1 MTYNSPFLNP
11 DTYIGRI
18 ASLSNEAITIDK
30 GVAQATRDA
39 AEFATKYSSD
49 FSLVNELK
57 TNSAIAGLK
66 CCSRPATLHRPFPA
80 GTSVFLSLVG
90 DIASDGD
97 ARDVVTEFNSLIN
110 EDYPTVKYKLD
121 DAPGVKNSFVELE
134 QLVTTESNHVIQVL
148 QSNDWKAAVAKL
160 NENLDA
166 VKNGVQGIRKALNQ
180 YATKLE

>member
-1 MTYNSPFLNP
+1 ML
-11 DTYIGRI
+11 
-18 ASLSNEAITIDK
+18 
-30 GVAQATRDA
+30 QQTRDA
-39 AEFATKYSSD
+39 ASSISGWYQRFD
-49 FSLVNELK
+49 Q
-57 TNSAIAGLK
+57 
-66 CCSRPATLHRPFPA
+66 
-80 GTSVFLSLVG
+80 VFLSLVG